1 MTVNSIDS
9 TAEFVTNGVTTN
21 YPFYFKFL
29 ANEDL
34 VVTYVD
40 PLGVSSTLTLGT
52 QYSVNG
58 AGNDQ
63 GGSIVTTSALA
74 GPGQLVV
81 SREMEAFQQTSLRN
95 QGKFLAETH
104 EDVFDKLT
112 MLIQQG
118 LAIFRRALTRPFGRD
133 FFYAENRRITNVKD
147 PVEAQ
152 DAATKNWVGFFVDS
166 ISGVI
171 NTAQGI
177 AYDAGT
183 LFDYL
188 RFGVSRQVD
197 TIAALRLLSGSRNQR
212 ASVLGYYAA
221 GDMFVRHYRLDPT
234 DVTSTDNGGKVIVGV
249 DGLRWKMIYAGIADP
264 RIFGA
269 KMDGVTDDASAII
282 ATHTAF
288 GEVVLPV
295 GSFAIKSNM
304 AIAGTAMKIHGAG
317 HNKTSL
323 ICSVA
328 AGTVLYHT
336 PTSGDHTFDLQDFT
350 MKSALPPVAGQWAIW
365 IDGRSQ
371 ITTTPYNG
379 KFLTGEREKH
389 RGDFSNVRFETSGD
403 PAVNGFYNG
412 LRVTALLNFSLGK
425 STFTGKA
432 NTKLGEAYA
441 IDGDGV
447 PVDIRF
453 DDMYA
458 YNCMYG
464 LNMPDY
470 VEAVYIGETEFV
482 NVVTGILCGKYQD
495 GRSALA
501 NQTLCGSSGMRV
513 KPMHINAQI
522 LGMDFR
528 NASFPSIKGTLTVLN
543 PPPGTVDTIGI
554 NINGSNLGD
563 VIDNTLHVPVPA
575 NSTNIYA
582 VVGNGVTN
590 MKMNGN
596 RGQNCYF
603 GVYLVNSSLSNS
615 LTDNRAYL
623 SGLAYGVGADASCNH
638 NYIGRNFGD
647 HSSGLT
653 YSIASLENS
662 VDTQDYSSSVVVAVT
677 AVNNLDVAVAVPS
690 GVFSQVPQA
699 AIAIARNGAKI
710 IGSFNFG
717 GSTTTSLLFNFRS
730 SDGTTM
736 VAGSYAVSIIA
747 SLR

>member
-1 MTVNSIDS
+1 MAVQEGPTEKRYAANGVSTIYTIPFLLIEAGDLQVFLNGVLVTSGFSLTGIGNPTSSITFVSPPLGDLLLLLNVPFQRLVDYQENGDFLSNTVNRDFDRIWQALKQLFRFSGR
-9 TAEFVTNGVTTN
+9 T
-21 YPFYFKFL
+21 PM
-29 ANEDL
+29 
-34 VVTYVD
+34 
-40 PLGVSSTLTLGT
+40 LGT
-52 QYSVNG
+52 NDIDGQG
-58 AGNDQ
+58 AYLAKGN
-63 GGSIVTTSALA
+63 
-74 GPGQLVV
+74 
-81 SREMEAFQQTSLRN
+81 
-95 QGKFLAETH
+95 
-104 EDVFDKLT
+104 
-112 MLIQQG
+112 
-118 LAIFRRALTRPFGRD
+118 
-133 FFYAENRRITNVKD
+133 RISDLGT
-147 PVEAQ
+147 PVLPN
-152 DAATKNWVGFFVDS
+152 DAATKWWTSEFFAGLIDAAT
-166 ISGVI
+166 GLI
-171 NTAQGI
+171 NTTTGI
-177 AYDAGT
+177 LYDAGT

-197 TIAALRLLSGSRNQR
+197 TIAALRLLSGTRNQR

-371 ITTTPYNG
+371 ITTIPYNG

-482 NVVTGILCGKYQD
+482 NVVTGILCGKYQA

-554 NINGSNLGD
+554 NITGSNLGD

-653 YSIASLENS
+653 YSIASQENS
-662 VDTQDYSSSVVVAVT
+662 VDTQDYSFSAVVAVT

-699 AIAIARNGAKI
+699 AIAIARNGTKV
-710 IGSFNFG
+710 IGSFNFE
-717 GSTTTSLLFNFRS
+717 GSTTASLLFNFRN

-736 VAGSYAVSIIA
+736 VAGSYALSIIA